1 MFDQQNYERS
11 KVWKLSMRMLER
23 VYRQTRLFPPEEKS
37 VMGMTLRKAAAT
49 ISSSIAEA
57 IQTPDPEGAKGC
69 YRAAFKALR
78 DLDTHLVLCK
88 RLHLI
93 RPWEQRSM
101 RKRYRLIDRL
111 LQEEIQPD
119 IAEDDEVILAEA
131 A

>member
-1 MFDQQNYERS
+1 
-11 KVWKLSMRMLER
+11 MRMLER

-57 IQTPDPEGAKGC
+57 TQTPDPEGAKVC
-69 YRAAFKALR
+69 YRSAFKALR
-78 DLDTHLVLCK
+78 NLDTHLILCK
-88 RLHLI
+88 RLRLI
-93 RPWEQRSM
+93 GPWEQRSM

-111 LQEEIQPD
+111 LQDEIQTD
-119 IAEDDEVILAEA
+119 IAEDNEVILAEA